1 MLIDEITITT
11 RAGDG
16 GNGAVAFN
24 KVKLSRGPTGG
35 DGGTGGSVYFE
46 GTGDINA
53 FMIYA
58 SRKEVE
64 AERGRDGRGQ
74 FLDGRRGEDFIMKVP
89 TGTSIINV
97 ETQYT
102 QEITEVGQR
111 ILAAGGG
118 IGGRGNFKFRSAT
131 NTTPMEHEDGTKG
144 DGATYRLELRL
155 IADVGFV
162 GLPNAGKS
170 SLLNELTAAKS
181 RIANYAFTTLEPHLG
196 SYYGVIL
203 ADIPGI
209 IEGASS
215 GKGLGVKFLKHIER
229 TKILFHLIDAE
240 SEDVARDYRVIRKE
254 LETYNP
260 ELMKKTEHVLLTKI
274 DALSP
279 EALEEKIAALE
290 TLHLKPL
297 PISILIPESFEAIK
311 KIIFL
316 RGFLTIWGIVNRNAP
331 QTQQLYQ

>member
-1 MLIDEITITT
+1 MLIDELTIKV

-24 KVKLSRGPTGG
+24 KVKLSRGPTGA

-53 FMIYA
+53 LMVFA
-58 SRKEVE
+58 SRQEVE

-74 FLDGRRGEDFIMKVP
+74 FLDGRKGEHLILKVP
-89 TGTSIINV
+89 TGTTVTNLG
-97 ETQYT
+97 TGYK
-102 QEITEVGQR
+102 QEISEAGQR
-111 ILAAGGG
+111 VLAAGGG
-118 IGGRGNFKFRSAT
+118 VGGRGNFKFRSAT
-131 NTTPMEHEDGTKG
+131 NTTPLEHEDGTKG
-144 DGATYRLELRL
+144 DEATYKLELRL

-181 RIANYAFTTLEPHLG
+181 RVANYPFTTLEPHLG

-209 IEGASS
+209 IEGASA

-229 TKILFHLIDAE
+229 TRVLFHLIDAE
-240 SEDVARDYRVIRKE
+240 SEDVARDYKVIRKE

-260 ELMKKTEHVLLTKI
+260 ELTKKTEHVFLTKP
-274 DALSP
+274 DAVTP
-279 EALEEKIAALE
+279 EEVKEKIAALKKAGIKG
-290 TLHLKPL
+290 LPL
-297 PISILIPESFEAIK
+297 SVLEPERLEAVKGILNKIK
-311 KIIFL
+311 DEKGL
-316 RGFLTIWGIVNRNAP
+316 
-331 QTQQLYQ
+331 